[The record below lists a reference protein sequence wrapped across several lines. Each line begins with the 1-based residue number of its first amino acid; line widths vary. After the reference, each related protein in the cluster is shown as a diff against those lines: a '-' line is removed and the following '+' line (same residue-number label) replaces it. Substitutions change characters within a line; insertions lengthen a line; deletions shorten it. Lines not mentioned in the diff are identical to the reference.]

1 MSLSGS
7 LHNRSQRSP
16 VIKFQN
22 TRVRNI
28 CGFLYFLDL
37 FNRLQIRGQ
46 STMHAEN
53 SIINECCDRQTV
65 EAVNEGFPEFD
76 IVSSFAFSL
85 KNVYIRHKI
94 HKFYWLRST
103 RGFLSGEKSFWGTW
117 SCRPE
122 EDKWFRVSICL
133 CQRNRRE
140 RGNCFRVGICHDRRA
155 WVNRG
160 TGHEC
165 RLG

>member
-7 LHNRSQRSP
+7 LHSKSQRSP
-16 VIKFQN
+16 GIKWKN
-22 TRVRNI
+22 TRVRHVS
-28 CGFLYFLDL
+28 GFLYFLDL
-37 FNRLQIRGQ
+37 FDRLQIRGQ
-46 STMHAEN
+46 STMHTKN

-65 EAVNEGFPEFD
+65 EAINEGFPEFN

-117 SCRPE
+117 SCRQE
-122 EDKWFRVSICL
+122 EDKSFRVSIYPCL
-133 CQRNRRE
+133 RNRQE
-140 RGNCFRVGICHDRRA
+140 RGNCFQVGICHDRRA
-155 WVNRG
+155 WANRG
-160 TGHEC
+160 TVHEC